1 MSVLKSDEK
10 LLVQLGIPGCL
21 AFENIRE
28 KSNLVLVVG
37 SSSSLMSHCL
47 KTGSLSSRFTDELFL
62 LFSCMQYKFS
72 GRGRSD
78 FGVYC

>member
-1 MSVLKSDEK
+1 MSILKSDEK

-37 SSSSLMSHCL
+37 SSSKL
-47 KTGSLSSRFTDELFL
+47 KVS
-62 LFSCMQYKFS
+62 
-72 GRGRSD
+72 
-78 FGVYC
+78 V